1 MPTVA
6 KIIQKMKQ
14 QPNGVRV
21 EEAEKVLKHYGYSL
35 ARRKGSHRH
44 YLNRTGDV
52 ITLRDPL
59 KIAYVEDLLNRI
71 GEGKE
76 AKRK

>member
-14 QPNGVRV
+14 QPNGVRI
-21 EEAEKVLKHYGYSL
+21 EEAEKVLKHYGYIL

-44 YLNRTGDV
+44 YLNSIGDV